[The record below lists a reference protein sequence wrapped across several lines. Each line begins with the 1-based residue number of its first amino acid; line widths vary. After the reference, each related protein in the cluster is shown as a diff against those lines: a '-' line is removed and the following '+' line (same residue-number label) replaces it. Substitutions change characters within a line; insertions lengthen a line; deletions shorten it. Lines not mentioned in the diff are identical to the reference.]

1 MPEPPVVETVG
12 VLSAGEKSA
21 PGFSL
26 LDTQGK
32 TVALADFKGKVVFID
47 FWATWCP
54 PCRISMPEVEKLYAD
69 YQGKAVQVLGL
80 NLDENG
86 DNARRFVERKKTPYP
101 VLLAGDSDISS
112 AYGVGGIP
120 HFVLIDKEGRLV
132 NMWSGFAPGMGEEW
146 RAAINTL
153 LGV

>member
-1 MPEPPVVETVG
+1 MP
-12 VLSAGEKSA
+12 AGENLA

-69 YQGKAVQVLGL
+69 VQGKPVQILGL
-80 NLDENG
+80 NLDENA
-86 DNARRFVERKKTPYP
+86 DTARRFVEKKRIPYP
-101 VLLAGDSDISS
+101 VLLAGESDIAG
-112 AYGVGGIP
+112 AYGVSGIP
-120 HFVLIDKEGRLV
+120 HFALIDQKGHLV
-132 NMWSGFAPGMGEEW
+132 NVWSGFAPGMGDEW
-146 RAAINTL
+146 RAAIKSL
-153 LGV
+153 LGA